1 MFETLCRIHFRRSK
15 WPKLA
20 AAGWK
25 RHRVLCTASP
35 LSWTSRQVKVKVK
48 VKGHSTAAPV
58 HRTWWSQAVASARQG
73 LRVRARPRTTTSPYT
88 DRPRHL
94 SPATI
99 ITCIIIITSS
109 SSSSSSSTWL
119 GVLASWRQTR
129 PSRWRVIVNPL
140 TPTVYCH
147 IGTAVKHPVPFRVKP
162 SFVIFDIR
170 ALWRS
175 GCQKLHNDGLTRS
188 GTGCLYIVVPI
199 WQQWASKGLTDVNSM
214 VL

>member
-1 MFETLCRIHFRRSK
+1 MKTETFLEYFEYFCQISSKPILIIELCRFKVGDSMFETLCRIHYRRSK

-48 VKGHSTAAPV
+48 GRSTAAPV

-109 SSSSSSSTWL
+109 SSNSS
-119 GVLASWRQTR
+119 
-129 PSRWRVIVNPL
+129 
-140 TPTVYCH
+140 
-147 IGTAVKHPVPFRVKP
+147 
-162 SFVIFDIR
+162 
-170 ALWRS
+170 
-175 GCQKLHNDGLTRS
+175 
-188 GTGCLYIVVPI
+188 
-199 WQQWASKGLTDVNSM
+199 
-214 VL
+214 